1 MREQI
6 GEQVKLPMSRAV
18 QIAVQGIR
26 IRLGRSLVTVSG
38 VVLGIAFL
46 MSNVAGQ
53 LISDALTRERETRQV
68 VTLMEALVRSEVGT
82 AAGKHLA
89 VAVFGEMGRTEQ
101 IFLDRVAA
109 LPFDTVR
116 VTGGGAVRRG
126 VACTPENV
134 GQDAYLLLVLG
145 QQAAVPHTLET
156 LTHSMSHVGVMDA
169 LDSRTYGG
177 APPAAAIKRDLL
189 FGKETREQMDRM
201 RAQAEQA
208 RFRTIWVAMIS
219 LLVTIISISN
229 ALLMSVTERIREIG
243 TMKCLGALSAFIRR
257 MFLIESAFIGFA
269 GSVAGM
275 IVGTVIPLLIYGWIF
290 GFALML
296 GEISYLRFALACVGC
311 VVVGTM
317 LSMIAAIYPANFAAR
332 MVPASALRSNV

>member
-6 GEQVKLPMSRAV
+6 GLQVKLPLNRAV

-53 LISDALTRERETRQV
+53 LISDALTRERETRQI
-68 VTLMEALVRSEVGT
+68 VTLMEALTRSEVGT
-82 AAGKHLA
+82 AAGKTLA

-101 IFLDRVAA
+101 LFLDRAAA
-109 LPFDTVR
+109 LPFDAVR
-116 VTGGGAVRRG
+116 VSGASVARG

-134 GQDAYLLLVLG
+134 GEGAYLLLVLG
-145 QQAAVPHTLET
+145 QQAAVPHTLGT
-156 LTHSMSHVGVMDA
+156 LTRSMARAGVLDAVGD
-169 LDSRTYGG
+169 RTYGG
-177 APPAAAIKRDLL
+177 AAPGDAVKRGLL
-189 FGKETREQMDRM
+189 FGRETRSQMERM
-201 RAQAEQA
+201 RTQAEQA
-208 RFRTIWVAMIS
+208 RFRTIWVAVIS

-269 GSVAGM
+269 GSVMGM
-275 IVGTVIPLLIYGWIF
+275 ALGAAIPLLIYGWIF

-296 GEISYLRFALACVGC
+296 GEISYLRFALACAGC
-311 VVVGTM
+311 VIVGTV
-317 LSMIAAIYPANFAAR
+317 LSMVAAIYPANFAAR